1 MVSPAKG
8 MPFAWKL
15 PYDFDFP
22 ILGAATN
29 PENGKL
35 YATGIGISGYKPET
49 PKEAGLAEIS
59 GHSPIAAP
67 VSLEVSGQ
75 RIIIGFK
82 DPLPASMNLIAPR
95 PELDMWDIQRT
106 AKYGS
111 GHYRWDGK
119 PGEHSVETGKL
130 SVSEDRLKVSIEVP
144 AIFRSEILR
153 LRLHF
158 HDTSAGG
165 KPYVIELYARPD
177 RLPVATKSDLAAVA
191 EREKASTVALVPGD
205 IKSGEAL
212 FKNYGCVGCHS
223 LDGTKLTGPP
233 LNGIA
238 ARHKADLDTYLKTSI
253 LEPAAFIAEGYEPSM
268 PSFAG
273 VIPEQNILHLVEYL
287 KSLK

>member
-1 MVSPAKG
+1 
-8 MPFAWKL
+8 
-15 PYDFDFP
+15 
-22 ILGAATN
+22 
-29 PENGKL
+29 
-35 YATGIGISGYKPET
+35 
-49 PKEAGLAEIS
+49 
-59 GHSPIAAP
+59 
-67 VSLEVSGQ
+67 
-75 RIIIGFK
+75 
-82 DPLPASMNLIAPR
+82 
-95 PELDMWDIQRT
+95 MWDIQRT

-111 GHYRWDGK
+111 GHYRWDGT

-130 SVSEDRLKVSIEVP
+130 IVSEDRLKVSIEVP